1 MNQEAEKLIAQDVK
15 KRDLGLS
22 TEQIQHRMMSRFV
35 NEAALC
41 LQEGVIEGAVD
52 GDMGAVFGVGFLPH
66 YGGPFRMLDIVG
78 VGAYVERM
86 RAMAG
91 EYGEH
96 FEPCQLLRDHAK
108 ANKSSTEGTRERG
121 AFLPPCSRARAFPSH
136 RPCPPPP
143 LPLCVRAGAPASH
156 APGASRHPRPRP
168 HHPPSHAEHTE
179 RRRRGGLGQK
189 KTRGFR

>member
-1 MNQEAEKLIAQDVK
+1 MNKEAEALIAETVK
-15 KRDLGLS
+15 QRDLKLT

-66 YGGPFRMLDIVG
+66 YGGPFRMIDIL
-78 VGAYVERM
+78 GADGYVERM

-96 FEPCQLLRDHAK
+96 FEPCQLLQDHAK
-108 ANKSSTEGTRERG
+108 ANKK
-121 AFLPPCSRARAFPSH
+121 FH
-136 RPCPPPP
+136 
-143 LPLCVRAGAPASH
+143 
-156 APGASRHPRPRP
+156 
-168 HHPPSHAEHTE
+168 
-179 RRRRGGLGQK
+179 
-189 KTRGFR
+189 